1 MYEEMLTS
9 RSSMHR
15 ERSAKAVAAVLS
27 SSRLVRLPSH
37 QSHLDDLVDSQ
48 HALEDH
54 PRALRHR
61 TDFSDTI
68 CRALLRFL
76 LQLFR
81 TTKLTPVF
89 SLDHHHIP
97 SPPSPL
103 LTHRPSLPLS
113 FPYRLVSIRY
123 SPGQYSSS
131 FLTPP
136 SFGPVVLS
144 SVPICASSGLLMCLR
159 MVRCTLK
166 RTKLEEICFCSC
178 LGRAGNGGRGSL
190 ARNEMMWTS
199 VGLGINY

>member
-1 MYEEMLTS
+1 VNVQ
-9 RSSMHR
+9 R
-15 ERSAKAVAAVLS
+15 KLS
-27 SSRLVRLPSH
+27 QLYSPRLVSF
-37 QSHLDDLVDSQ
+37 DY
-48 HALEDH
+48 
-54 PRALRHR
+54 LRISLIS
-61 TDFSDTI
+61 TTWWTLNTLWKIILGLFDTGPTSWT
-68 CRALLRFL
+68 
-76 LQLFR
+76 QYR